1 MLKLPNITAIR
12 SALDADASGATSL
25 ATSAS
30 KCSEF
35 SAEKV
40 HLTDGL
46 VIQNINFKPV
56 DGTLIYPHICFIL
69 YHL

>member
-1 MLKLPNITAIR
+1 MAH
-12 SALDADASGATSL
+12 SHHDVGVEGGSGGASL
-25 ATSAS
+25 VNF
-30 KCSEF
+30 KSED
-35 SAEKV
+35 AEKV

>member
-1 MLKLPNITAIR
+1 MMNLVNFK
-12 SALDADASGATSL
+12 
-25 ATSAS
+25 
-30 KCSEF
+30 SED
-35 SAEKV
+35 AEKV

-56 DGTLIYPHICFIL
+56 YGTLLIYPHICFIL